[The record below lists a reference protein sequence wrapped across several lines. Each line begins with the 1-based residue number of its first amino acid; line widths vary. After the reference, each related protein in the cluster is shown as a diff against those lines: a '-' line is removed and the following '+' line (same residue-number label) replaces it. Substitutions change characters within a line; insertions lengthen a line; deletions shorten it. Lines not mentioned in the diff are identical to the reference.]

1 MKLVFVLPVLSGAIF
16 LSGCGEHKTEGTH
29 AAAPP
34 EAAVKPGQ
42 ISIPADSP
50 KLKQIRVETVES
62 ADVPEDEVIAP
73 GKVEMNPDRISR
85 VTLPLAG
92 RISGLTAHIGDNIQ
106 QGQILFSVESP
117 DADTAL
123 AAQLQVEAAISINKV
138 NITKAQTDYDRVKDL
153 FEHNAVARKDVLNA
167 ENSLAQAKS
176 ALEQNEVLNRQALRR
191 LELLGL
197 KPKEFGQKVAVRAP
211 ISGKVMEVNAV
222 QGEFRN
228 DTNLAILTIADLSTV
243 WMSADVPE
251 SAIRLIQVN
260 EHLEIEMT
268 AYPGEVFRARV
279 TRIAD
284 GVDPQTRTIKVR
296 AVLDNPKGR
305 FRPEMFGK
313 IRHVDRTRKAPVVA
327 PGAVIQG
334 DGQNIVIRE
343 ISAGLFEQVR
353 VETGNRVKD
362 RIPIL
367 SGLKAG
373 DRDVVDG
380 ARLLRN

>member
-1 MKLVFVLPVLSGAIF
+1 MKLILVLPVLCAVVF
-16 LSGCGEHKTEGTH
+16 LSGCGEPKSDGAH

-34 EAAVKPGQ
+34 VAEAKPGQ
-42 ISIPADSP
+42 IVIPADSP
-50 KLKQIRVETVES
+50 KLKQIRVETVVTG
-62 ADVPEDEVIAP
+62 DVPEDEVIAP

-85 VTLPLAG
+85 VTLPLVG
-92 RISGLTAHIGDNIQ
+92 RISGLTARIGDHIQ

-117 DADTAL
+117 DADAAL
-123 AAQLQVEAAISINKV
+123 AAQLQVESSMSINKV
-138 NITKAQTDYDRVKDL
+138 NIAKAQNDYDRVKDL

-167 ENSLAQAKS
+167 ENALAQAKS

-197 KPKEFGQKVAVRAP
+197 KPREFGQKVAVRAP

-228 DTNLAILTIADLSTV
+228 DTNLAVLTIADLSTV

-260 EHLEIEMT
+260 EHLDIEMT
-268 AYPGEVFRARV
+268 AYPGEVFHARV

-284 GVDPQTRTIKVR
+284 SVDPQTRTIKVR

-313 IRHVDRTRKAPVVA
+313 IRHVEGTRKAPVVP

-343 ISAGLFEQVR
+343 LSAGVFEQVK
-353 VETGNRVKD
+353 VETGNRVKE

-367 SGLKAG
+367 TGIKAG
-373 DRDVVDG
+373 DRIVVDG
-380 ARLLRN
+380 AMLLRN